1 MQWETAITD
10 GTKRREEG
18 GGKSISTYAELA
30 LIFLSERNVVWFFSH
45 FSCTS
50 FFCLHVHF
58 PFKAQRKRPS
68 QKKAE
73 KVGLGGVK
81 TRLFSLSAAHG
92 NRKGTRSDFKAAV
105 LAAIPELTLL
115 DLGSRMHAVP
125 FLRWSAVPVL
135 FPFQPSLPSFLTGIV
150 ALHYLLSLHA
160 REPGCFR
167 SPCRSQQD
175 VILLF
180 SFFFFFFNE
189 SSFTAME

>member
-1 MQWETAITD
+1 MALRGER
-10 GTKRREEG
+10 K
-18 GGKSISTYAELA
+18 GGKINLDLCWTCPH
-30 LIFLSERNVVWFFSH
+30 LSFWKKRCVIFFSH

-81 TRLFSLSAAHG
+81 TRLFSLSLSATHG

-167 SPCRSQQD
+167 SPCRSQQEG
-175 VILLF
+175 I
-180 SFFFFFFNE
+180 FFIFIFFKK
-189 SSFTAME
+189 SSFTAIE